1 MKMKVATEGENIQG
15 VFALLFF
22 FFANWPK
29 VSSLQSYQ
37 LMLMRL
43 SEICQPTPLELHVLC
58 Y

>member
-1 MKMKVATEGENIQG
+1 MKMKVASEGENIQG

-22 FFANWPK
+22 LANWPK

-43 SEICQPTPLELHVLC
+43 SEICQPTPLSLHILC